1 LFNSKLNGRKL
12 GFNTHL
18 KANYVIVLDDIGE
31 CDANEQIPRF
41 HDPFW
46 LSHNLVFGLLMF

>member
-18 KANYVIVLDDIGE
+18 KQEKQEKHQNQFSTTGSIYDRTENWQKLDVIVVG
-31 CDANEQIPRF
+31 
-41 HDPFW
+41 
-46 LSHNLVFGLLMF
+46 SVVS